1 MKKFKNLSLCFS
13 ILIFAFL
20 FSYEPMLVRAQS
32 IEDLNGIHE
41 RIGGNGD
48 VESADNSDNYALYVV
63 IGAIAVGVGL
73 YFFLKWAEKKRP
85 SKNLNRAEKEKSDKT
100 KVVQKGKADLNS
112 LSENKFNFENLEEN
126 FISP

>member
-1 MKKFKNLSLCFS
+1 MKIFKNFSLWFS

-32 IEDLNGIHE
+32 IEDLNGIQE
-41 RIGGNGD
+41 RIGAGGD

-85 SKNLNRAEKEKSDKT
+85 SKNLNRAEKENSDKT
-100 KVVQKGKADLNS
+100 EVVKKENSDLNF
-112 LSENKFNFENLEEN
+112 LSESKFNDEKLEEN
-126 FISP
+126 LVSP

>member
-20 FSYEPMLVRAQS
+20 FSYEPMLIRAQS

>member
-1 MKKFKNLSLCFS
+1 MKIFKNFGLWFS

-20 FSYEPMLVRAQS
+20 FSYEPMLIRAQS

-41 RIGGNGD
+41 RIGAGGD
-48 VESADNSDNYALYVV
+48 VESTDNSDNYALYVV

-85 SKNLNRAEKEKSDKT
+85 SKNLNRAEKENSDKT
-100 KVVQKGKADLNS
+100 EVIKKENS
-112 LSENKFNFENLEEN
+112 DVNFLSESKFNDEKLEEN
-126 FISP
+126 LVSP

>member
-1 MKKFKNLSLCFS
+1 MKIFKNFGLWFS

-20 FSYEPMLVRAQS
+20 FSYEPMLIRAQS

-100 KVVQKGKADLNS
+100 KIAETEK
-112 LSENKFNFENLEEN
+112 SEWEPFYGIKSDDSSFEEN